1 MLIIKQKWYITAK
14 IKKID
19 DNMNVIY
26 KCTKTQESLFKIDA
40 LGRVKG
46 PISTKHTSCSL
57 YFLKCCFLNVFS
69 YFFMQPERVKDAHD
83 LN

>member
-1 MLIIKQKWYITAK
+1 MYRNSIKPFQNRHTRQSQRANKH
-14 IKKID
+14 
-19 DNMNVIY
+19 
-26 KCTKTQESLFKIDA
+26 
-40 LGRVKG
+40 
-46 PISTKHTSCSL
+46 KHTSCSL